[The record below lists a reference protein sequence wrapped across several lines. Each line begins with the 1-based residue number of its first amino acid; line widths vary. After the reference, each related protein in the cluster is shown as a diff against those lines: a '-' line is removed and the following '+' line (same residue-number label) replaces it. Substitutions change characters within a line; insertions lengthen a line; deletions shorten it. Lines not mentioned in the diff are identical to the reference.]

1 ENVLSNNQLDWLDRL
16 HKSMLV
22 GSYANDSIRNYL
34 QEVRLLFQFHCDKN
48 AEELTELDIN
58 NYIIYIKQVHKV
70 GHAKCKMV
78 ANAASY
84 FFRNI
89 LRKPYVLPSKLFP
102 RKEWKLPNVMSK
114 SEVQQLFEQ
123 TTDLKQQLVVS
134 LLYGTGIRLRELQQ
148 LEFSDIER
156 AENRIK
162 IRQGKGKKD
171 RYALLPK
178 HLLGVMESY
187 YWAFRP
193 KKFLFESPL
202 LQGRPLHSRSLQ
214 TTVNAAMENAGLG
227 GKSYTAH
234 TLRHSFAT
242 HLLDDGVD
250 LHTIKSLLGHSKIET
265 TMVYLHLTT
274 TRRSTLVSPLDRLK
288 ND

>member
-1 ENVLSNNQLDWLDRL
+1 
-16 HKSMLV
+16 MLV

-34 QEVRLLFQFHCDKN
+34 QEVRLLFHFHHAKN

-58 NYIIYIKQVHKV
+58 NYIVYIKQVHKA
-70 GHAKCKMV
+70 GYAKCKMV

-102 RKEWKLPNVMSK
+102 RKEWKLPNVMSQN
-114 SEVQQLFEQ
+114 EVQHLFEL
-123 TTDLKQQLVVS
+123 TADLKQQLVVS
-134 LLYGTGIRLRELQQ
+134 LLYGTGIRLRELQY

-156 AENRIK
+156 SENRIK

-178 HLLGVMESY
+178 HLLSVMEAY
-187 YWAFRP
+187 YRAFRP

-202 LQGRPLHSRSLQ
+202 LQGRPVHQRTLQ
-214 TTVNAAMENAGLG
+214 TTVNAAMENAGLA

-242 HLLDDGVD
+242 HLLDEGVD
-250 LHTIKSLLGHSKIET
+250 LHTIKTLLGHSKIET
-265 TMVYLHLTT
+265 TMIYLHLTT
-274 TRRSTLVSPLDRLK
+274 TRRAALVSPLDRLK

>member
-1 ENVLSNNQLDWLDRL
+1 
-16 HKSMLV
+16 MLV

-34 QEVRLLFQFHCDKN
+34 MEVRLLFQFHHDKD
-48 AEELTELDIN
+48 AEQLTELDIN
-58 NYIIYIKQVHKV
+58 NYIIYIKQMHKA
-70 GHAKCKMV
+70 GYAKCKMV

-89 LRKPYVLPSKLFP
+89 LRKPYILPSKLFP
-102 RKEWKLPNVMSK
+102 RKEWKLPNVMSQ

-148 LEFSDIER
+148 LEFTDIER
-156 AENRIK
+156 SENRIK

-178 HLLGVMESY
+178 HLLSVLEAY
-187 YWAFRP
+187 YRAFRP
-193 KKFLFESPL
+193 KKFIFESPL
-202 LQGRPLHSRSLQ
+202 LQGRPLHSRSMQ
-214 TTVNAAMENAGLG
+214 TIVNTAVENAGLG
-227 GKSYTAH
+227 GKQYTAH
-234 TLRHSFAT
+234 TFRHSFAT

-250 LHTIKSLLGHSKIET
+250 LHTIKTLLGHSKIET

-274 TRRSTLVSPLDRLK
+274 TRRSALVSPLDRLK
-288 ND
+288 NE

>member
-1 ENVLSNNQLDWLDRL
+1 
-16 HKSMLV
+16 MLV

-34 QEVRLLFQFHCDKN
+34 MEVRLLFQFHHDKN

-58 NYIIYIKQVHKV
+58 NYIIYIKQMYKA

-102 RKEWKLPNVMSK
+102 RKEWKLPPVMSQD
-114 SEVQQLFEQ
+114 EIRLIFEQ
-123 TTDLKQQLVVS
+123 TIDLKQRLVVS
-134 LLYGTGIRLRELQQ
+134 LLYGTGIRLRELQR
-148 LEFSDIER
+148 LEFTDIER

-178 HLLGVMESY
+178 DLLSVLEEY
-187 YWAFRP
+187 YRAFKP
-193 KKFLFESPL
+193 KKFIFESPL
-202 LQGRPLHSRSLQ
+202 LQGRPVHHRTLQ
-214 TTVNAAMENAGLG
+214 TTVNAAVDHAGLG
-227 GKSYTAH
+227 GKQYTAH
-234 TLRHSFAT
+234 TFRHSFAT
-242 HLLDDGVD
+242 HLLDDGTD
-250 LHTIKSLLGHSKIET
+250 LHTIKELLGHSKIET
-265 TMVYLHLTT
+265 TMIYLHLTT
-274 TRRSTLVSPLDRLK
+274 KRRSALVSPLDRLR

>member
-1 ENVLSNNQLDWLDRL
+1 
-16 HKSMLV
+16 MLV

-34 QEVRLLFQFHCDKN
+34 MEVRLLFQFHHDKN

-58 NYIIYIKQVHKV
+58 NYIIYIKQMHKV

-78 ANAASY
+78 ANAASH

-102 RKEWKLPNVMSK
+102 RKEWKLPPVMSQD
-114 SEVQQLFEQ
+114 EIRLIFEQ
-123 TTDLKQQLVVS
+123 TIDLKQRLVVS
-134 LLYGTGIRLRELQQ
+134 LLYGTGIRLRELQR
-148 LEFSDIER
+148 LEFTDIER

-178 HLLGVMESY
+178 DLLSVLEEY
-187 YWAFRP
+187 YRAFKP
-193 KKFLFESPL
+193 KKFIFESPL
-202 LQGRPLHSRSLQ
+202 LQGRPVHQRTLQ
-214 TTVNAAMENAGLG
+214 TTVNAAVDHAGLG
-227 GKSYTAH
+227 GNHYTAH
-234 TLRHSFAT
+234 TFRHSFAT

-250 LHTIKSLLGHSKIET
+250 LHTIKTLLGHSKIET
-265 TMVYLHLTT
+265 TMIYLHLTT
-274 TRRSTLVSPLDRLK
+274 TRRSALVSPLDRLR

>member
-1 ENVLSNNQLDWLDRL
+1 
-16 HKSMLV
+16 MLV

-34 QEVRLLFQFHCDKN
+34 MEVRLLFQFHHDKD
-48 AEELTELDIN
+48 AEELTELDMN

-102 RKEWKLPNVMSK
+102 RKEWKLPNVMSQ
-114 SEVQQLFEQ
+114 SEIQQLFEQ

-148 LEFSDIER
+148 LEFSDIDR

-250 LHTIKSLLGHSKIET
+250 LHTIKTLLGHSKIET

-274 TRRSTLVSPLDRLK
+274 TRRSSLVSPLDRLK
-288 ND
+288 NE

>member
-1 ENVLSNNQLDWLDRL
+1 
-16 HKSMLV
+16 MLV

-34 QEVRLLFQFHCDKN
+34 MEVRLLFQFHHDKN

-58 NYIIYIKQVHKV
+58 NYIIYIKQMYKA

-102 RKEWKLPNVMSK
+102 RKEWKLPPVMSQD
-114 SEVQQLFEQ
+114 EIRLIFEQ
-123 TTDLKQQLVVS
+123 TIDLKQRLVVS
-134 LLYGTGIRLRELQQ
+134 LLYGTGIRLRELQR
-148 LEFSDIER
+148 LEFTDIER

-178 HLLGVMESY
+178 DLLSVLEEY
-187 YWAFRP
+187 YRAFKP
-193 KKFLFESPL
+193 KKFIFESPL
-202 LQGRPLHSRSLQ
+202 LQGRPVHHRTLQ
-214 TTVNAAMENAGLG
+214 TTVNAAVYHAGLG
-227 GKSYTAH
+227 GKQYTAH
-234 TLRHSFAT
+234 TFRHSFAT
-242 HLLDDGVD
+242 HLLDDGTD
-250 LHTIKSLLGHSKIET
+250 LHTIKELLGHSKIET
-265 TMVYLHLTT
+265 TMIYLHLTT
-274 TRRSTLVSPLDRLK
+274 KRRSALVSPLDRLR